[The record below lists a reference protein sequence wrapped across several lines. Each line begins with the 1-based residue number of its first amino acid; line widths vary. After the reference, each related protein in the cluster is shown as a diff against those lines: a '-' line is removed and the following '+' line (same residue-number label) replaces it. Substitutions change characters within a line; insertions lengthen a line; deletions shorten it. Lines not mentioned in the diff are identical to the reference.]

1 MTELRY
7 KGRVPV
13 EDLAIGECTV
23 HRAGNDSGAKWW
35 LLWFRVERED
45 GGGPIDVA
53 VAINPNG
60 DYMENGP
67 GGRTWGLTR
76 VYVPAGAWQVS
87 PSINVLADQVHPGPH
102 ASPSMWHQTPF
113 IVDVPADAAW
123 ATEPP

>member
-1 MTELRY
+1 VPDLRY
-7 KGRVPV
+7 RGLVPV

-53 VAINPNG
+53 VPINPNG
-60 DYMENGP
+60 SYVEDGP

-76 VYVPAGAWQVS
+76 AGVGTWQVS
-87 PSINVLADQVHPGPH
+87 PSINVLADQLHPGPH
-102 ASPSMWHQTPF
+102 ESPSLWHQTPR
-113 IVDVPADAAW
+113 VVGVSDG
-123 ATEPP
+123 EPWIAGSP